1 MEEIWSLSLL
11 EYNYVL
17 VFEHQT
23 CPYFLHLLYAET
35 PRPDHDKLWRVLCNN
50 SVQKLVLSG
59 IPARF
64 NPFNGKQGVLRHPQ
78 RPIQTSE
85 EKPKTHASHLSAFDL
100 ITESVHVFKK
110 KVLQADSEYP
120 KAYIETYGVECLTGG
135 FYLGHTWFFG
145 YFLSAFTL
153 IIQIKFK
160 GPSQWE
166 TIYRYL

>member
-17 VFEHQT
+17 VFEYQT

-110 KVLQADSEYP
+110 RYCKLTQNIQKLILKLMGLNVLQEVF
-120 KAYIETYGVECLTGG
+120 I
-135 FYLGHTWFFG
+135 
-145 YFLSAFTL
+145 
-153 IIQIKFK
+153 
-160 GPSQWE
+160 
-166 TIYRYL
+166 